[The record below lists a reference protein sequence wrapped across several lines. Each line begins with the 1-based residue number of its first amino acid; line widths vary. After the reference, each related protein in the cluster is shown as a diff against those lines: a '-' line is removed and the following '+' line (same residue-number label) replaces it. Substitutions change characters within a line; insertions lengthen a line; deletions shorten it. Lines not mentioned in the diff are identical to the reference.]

1 MQSGRPQE
9 IKSGVGQIKGMIHH
23 KSTTNTERGSAVAQ
37 SNPAVAM
44 EKSSEINVD
53 YPRKR
58 NTNPQELLDIESSPL
73 KKPKSDE
80 ITTNRSIVTTMPA
93 DADDNLSENALSA
106 DGINLASNQSDNNG
120 NDNKSSPAAPVPKDA
135 SLNHASLNR
144 PGSADNESNNMVR
157 KARVSVRARCEA
169 PMVIIN

>member
-23 KSTTNTERGSAVAQ
+23 KSTSNTERGSAVAQ

-53 YPRKR
+53 YTRKR

-106 DGINLASNQSDNNG
+106 DGINLASNQSDNN
-120 NDNKSSPAAPVPKDA
+120 DNKSSPAAPVPKD
-135 SLNHASLNR
+135 ASLNR